1 MAAQNTDLYKRIR
14 AEIEGISMVDT
25 HEHLIS
31 EQTRLSQKLDL
42 FHWFSH
48 YASSDLVS
56 AGLPMASLERLR
68 CPDLPLDERWAEFAP
83 FWKDMRNTGYGRAL
97 LLAAHDLFEVDD
109 INQASYRELS
119 DKITESNH
127 SGWHYHVLKEQARLH
142 LSLVD
147 VLENF
152 DPCPVSEMDRRLF
165 APVLRVD
172 DFVTP
177 CNRPDLQVLER
188 RTGVAIHSLDDLLK
202 AMDAAFARGVRD
214 GAPAV
219 KVAVA
224 YERPLLF
231 EKVTKAD
238 AERMFNQLC
247 RYPVTP
253 QDNRPGEV
261 AQLPPVSWH
270 EARPLHDYLMHQAIR
285 RAIDHNLPLQVHTGL
300 QEGTG
305 NLLLNSHPL
314 QLVNLFLEYPEA
326 RFDLFHA
333 GYPFQSE
340 LATLGKNFQNV
351 YLDLCWV
358 HVISPWVARQTLH
371 EWLETVP
378 ANKIFAF
385 GGDYIFVEGAYAH
398 SRMART
404 NVAEVLAEKVS
415 SGYLTE
421 AEAFTL
427 AHMLLRDNAIRFF
440 RLPAA

>member
-1 MAAQNTDLYKRIR
+1 MQTTELYKRIR
-14 AEIEGISMVDT
+14 TEIEGISMVDT

-31 EQTRLSQKLDL
+31 EQTRLGQKIDL
-42 FHWFSH
+42 FYWFSH
-48 YASSDLVS
+48 YASSDLIS
-56 AGLPMASLERLR
+56 AGMPISSLECLR
-68 CPDLPLDERWAEFAP
+68 RSDLPLDERWAEFAP
-83 FWKDMRNTGYGRAL
+83 FWKDVRNTGYGRAL

-119 DKITESNH
+119 EKITDSNH
-127 SGWHYHVLKEQARLH
+127 SGWHYHVLKERARLH

-147 VLENF
+147 VLEDF

-177 CNRPDLQVLER
+177 CNRPDLEMLER
-188 RTGVAIHSLDDLLK
+188 RTDVAIHSLDDLLK
-202 AMDAAFARGVRD
+202 ALDVAFDRALRD

-224 YERPLLF
+224 YERPLQF

-238 AERMFNQLC
+238 AEHVFNQLC
-247 RYPVTP
+247 RYPLTL
-253 QDNRPGEV
+253 REHRFGEYV
-261 AQLPPVSWH
+261 QLPPVSWE
-270 EARPLHDYLMHQAIR
+270 EARPLQDYLMHQVIR
-285 RAIDHNLPLQVHTGL
+285 RAIEHDLPIQVHTGL
-300 QEGTG
+300 QEGNG
-305 NLLLNSHPL
+305 NLLVNAHPL

-326 RFDLFHA
+326 RFDVFHA

-340 LATLGKNFQNV
+340 LATLGKNFPNV

-371 EWLETVP
+371 EWIETVP

-398 SRMART
+398 SRMARS

-415 SGYLTE
+415 SGYLNE
-421 AEAFTL
+421 AEALTL

-440 RLPAA
+440 RLPVA